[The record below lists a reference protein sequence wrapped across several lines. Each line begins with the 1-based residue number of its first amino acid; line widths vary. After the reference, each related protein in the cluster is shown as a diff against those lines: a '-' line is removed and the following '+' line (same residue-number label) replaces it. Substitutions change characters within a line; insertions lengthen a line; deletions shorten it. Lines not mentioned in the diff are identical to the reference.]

1 MSTKSIF
8 TYING
13 MRTDLNGMET
23 KGTIDVAFI
32 PKIDTLDSE
41 FTRMEQYW
49 VNQKEVSASSAFV
62 FYSAMHNTKLV
73 LSKMRQR
80 FKNAHK
86 SDDNP
91 GIACDSL
98 LLLPIISE
106 VYQKATQ
113 AAQEKQRLNPFLPH
127 ETLKLVSTLRTT
139 AKLVGLLPTL
149 DEEMKKIDKK
159 QLRETAVGLDK
170 KFVASN
176 LLNDI

>member
-13 MRTDLNGMET
+13 MRADLNEMET
-23 KGTIDVAFI
+23 KGFVDTAFTS
-32 PKIDTLDSE
+32 KIDTLDSE

-49 VNQKEVSASSAFV
+49 TAQKEVPVGSAFI
-62 FYSAMHNTKLV
+62 FYSAMHNSKLV
-73 LSKMRQR
+73 LNKMKQR

-86 SDDNP
+86 IADNP

-98 LLLPIISE
+98 LMLPIISE
-106 VYQKATQ
+106 VYQKTVQ
-113 AAQEKQRLNPFLPH
+113 AAEEKQRLNPFLPH
-127 ETLKLVSTLRTT
+127 EMLKLVSTLRTT

-149 DEEMKKIDKK
+149 DEELKKIDKN